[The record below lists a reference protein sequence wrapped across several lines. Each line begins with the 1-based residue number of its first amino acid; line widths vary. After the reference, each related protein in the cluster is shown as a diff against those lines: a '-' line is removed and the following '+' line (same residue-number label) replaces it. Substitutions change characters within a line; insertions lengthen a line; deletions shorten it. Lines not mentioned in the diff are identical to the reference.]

1 MAGADEVFVE
11 NGDVTLRVELS
22 GDGPVILCVHGWPE
36 LASSWHHQVAHLAA
50 RGWKVAAM
58 DVRGYGGSSAPPEIE
73 RYRLKELAGDVAAV
87 AAAVDDHPVV
97 LLGHDWGAPIA
108 SNTALRHADRVRGI
122 GLLSVPYNA
131 PLPLSLLDLFDQL
144 YADRFFYQLYFAEPG
159 RAEADFA
166 VDLRDALK
174 RSFYALSGDA
184 PADAFIPDGPR
195 DADFLPL
202 LPAPPDGPLTFLSD
216 EQLDAYVAT
225 FERTGMTGAFNRYRA
240 APFDAA
246 DVTDLPGT
254 TIDQPSCFIGGSLDP
269 VRRMIPG
276 GDMYADPGG
285 ACTDFRGATIIEGAG
300 HWVHQEAPEATN
312 AALDAFLDSLSS

>member
-1 MAGADEVFVE
+1 ME
-11 NGDVTLRVELS
+11 NGDITLRVDVT
-22 GDGPVILCVHGWPE
+22 GDGPVVLCVHGWPE
-36 LASSWHHQVAHLAA
+36 LAHSWRHQIAHLSS
-50 RGWKVAAM
+50 RGYRVAAM

-73 RYRLKELAGDVAAV
+73 RYRLKELASDVAAV
-87 AAAVDDHPVV
+87 AAALGDDPVV
-97 LLGHDWGAPIA
+97 LLGHDWGSPIA
-108 SNTALRHADRVRGI
+108 SNTALRHPDRVRAL

-166 VDLRDALK
+166 VDLRGALK
-174 RSFYALSGDA
+174 RSFFALSGDA
-184 PADAFIPDGPR
+184 PADAFMPEGPR

-202 LPAPPDGPLTFLSD
+202 LPEPPAEPLSFLSD
-216 EQLDAYVAT
+216 DDLDTYAAT
-225 FERTGMTGAFNRYRA
+225 FERTGMTGGFNRYRA

-246 DVTDLPGT
+246 DVPDLPAT

-269 VRRMIPG
+269 VRHMIPG

-285 ACTDFRGATIIEGAG
+285 ACTDFRGKTIIDGAG
-300 HWVHQEAPEATN
+300 HWVHQEAPDAVN
-312 AALDAFLDSLSS
+312 AALDAFLDSLH